1 MVKNKKHFENVLLFV
16 CFLYF
21 IYLIGIGIKS
31 GCVNP
36 KGGEE
41 YCLVSSPN
49 MYYFILAV
57 YTALIV
63 ASVYKIF
70 INLRRKK

>member
-1 MVKNKKHFENVLLFV
+1 MVKNKKHFENVLLLV
-16 CFLYF
+16 CLLFF
-21 IYLIGIGIKS
+21 IYLIVIGIKS
-31 GCVNP
+31 GCVNS

-57 YTALIV
+57 YTGLII

-70 INLRRKK
+70 INLKRKK